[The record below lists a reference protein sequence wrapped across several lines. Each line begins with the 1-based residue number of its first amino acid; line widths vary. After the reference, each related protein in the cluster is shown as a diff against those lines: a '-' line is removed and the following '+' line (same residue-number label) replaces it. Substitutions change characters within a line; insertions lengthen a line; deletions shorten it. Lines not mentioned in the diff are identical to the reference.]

1 MSARVPLP
9 TTQRR
14 SLAFTVLAGLLWAA
28 LTFGHGLGLDL
39 TSLFF
44 DWART
49 PRALHS
55 TGGQAGFALA
65 ESLLIALFSG
75 LALLVLACL
84 AWRCRQVPLAHLGE
98 ACVPWILW
106 AALLYL
112 AWKTVILYASELV
125 HFAQY
130 ALIGAVVALALRRGR
145 RPQLAFV
152 ITVALGFLDEIW
164 QHYGLH
170 VWIMGESTHWMD
182 WSDPILDALGACAGI
197 LPFVTRQRLDREEV
211 LSEFGVVKAAFVI
224 GLLLFVPLLALSPV
238 TTSSLLGSY
247 PHYPFWDEHVNL
259 KAVHWLRPHEG
270 IPLFL
275 GIILVLGTVLD
286 PRPRPLS
293 QRSMAAAALL
303 LILVFRPESRA
314 VGREVHEVVASCHV
328 PHLSTA
334 AAGSAGAA
342 SIDVDGSL
350 DEPAWDR
357 AARLGPFVNTATG
370 RPDLTCDRGS
380 GAAPSPIGETHAR
393 LLWDDEALYLALE
406 ASDSDV
412 WARNLPRDSGGVA
425 GDEGFRIFIDD
436 GGDEITYYEVD
447 VTPLNRVYDAFNLI
461 PSAPLDYNPWSRQI
475 GLHRWDA
482 DGVQTGVAVHGQ
494 LDIVDHWGQ
503 PPSGPLDRG
512 YTVEVAIPWEVF
524 RTTTTPSSLTIRQ
537 TPGPQPGEKWRLGLY
552 RVERPR
558 PTGTGEA
565 ERQAASQ
572 CIENQ
577 AWTPTYADFHQ
588 PSRFGVVEFVGPGV
602 AAEF

>member
-1 MSARVPLP
+1 MPFP
-9 TTQRR
+9 TPQLR
-14 SLAFTVLAGLLWAA
+14 SLAIAALAGLLWAA

-39 TSLFF
+39 TDLFF

-49 PRALHS
+49 PGALHS
-55 TGGQAGFALA
+55 EGGPAGFALA
-65 ESLLIALFSG
+65 ERLLIIVFSG
-75 LALLVLACL
+75 LALLVFGCL
-84 AWRCRQVPLAHLGE
+84 AWRYPRVPLARLGE
-98 ACVPWILW
+98 ASVPWVLW

-130 ALIGAVVALALRRGR
+130 ALIGAVVTLALRRGR

-152 ITVALGFLDEIW
+152 ITVALGLLDEIW

-211 LSEFGVVKAAFVI
+211 PSEFGLVKAAFVI
-224 GLLLFVPLLALSPV
+224 GLLLFAPLLALNPV
-238 TTSSLLGSY
+238 TTSALLGSY
-247 PHYPFWDEHVNL
+247 PYHPFWDEHVNL

-270 IPLFL
+270 ISLFL
-275 GIILVLGTVLD
+275 GIILVLGSVLD
-286 PRPRPLS
+286 PRQRPLS

-314 VGREVHEVVASCHV
+314 RGREVHEVVASCRV

-334 AAGSAGAA
+334 AAGDSIASA
-342 SIDVDGSL
+342 IVVDGVL
-350 DEPAWDR
+350 DEPAWAR
-357 AARLGPFVNTATG
+357 AARLGPFVNNVTG
-370 RPDLTCDRGS
+370 RPDLTCDPGDGLAS
-380 GAAPSPIGETHAR
+380 APPSETHAR

-406 ASDSDV
+406 ASDADV
-412 WARNLPRDSGGVA
+412 WARDLPRDNGGIA
-425 GDEGFRIFIDD
+425 GDEGFRVFIDD

-461 PSAPLDYNPWSRQI
+461 PSAPVDYNPWSRQI
-475 GLHRWDA
+475 GLPHWDA
-482 DGVQTGVAVHGQ
+482 IGVQTGVSEHGV
-494 LDIVDHWGQ
+494 VDVVDQWDQ
-503 PPSGPLDRG
+503 PFAGPLDRG
-512 YTVEVAIPWEVF
+512 YTVEVAILWEAF
-524 RTTTTPSSLTIRQ
+524 RTTTTPSSYTIRQ

-558 PTGTGEA
+558 PMGPGDA
-565 ERQAASQ
+565 LRQAASQ
-572 CIENQ
+572 CVEYQ
-577 AWTPTYADFHQ
+577 AWTPTYVDFHQ
-588 PSRFGVVEFVGPGV
+588 PSRFGVVEFVGPG
-602 AAEF
+602 AATEF